1 MAKTNMDDQELVMRE
16 YLVPRAS
23 VQPLL
28 TSFSVVRNRLGE
40 VFDLPK
46 GDAGQATRWWQGQKP
61 DDQIVLRQALTALAS
76 PIIMSDITIMRGDQ
90 GLVQTTLVKESLR
103 VDDPA
108 FLVGTDQGGENLRLR
123 RLQSPEVMAGT
134 ILMYLE
140 AGSEPGLAEFKFEV
154 SPSEFLVLLATLDLH
169 RRSYLISLLEHEEM
183 RPGMKL
189 EDVQNSLS
197 DGLQYPDPRWLVPFV
212 VPILPEKPQLDWNAL
227 WQAVQSLGQRGLVKL
242 SGDNK
247 ELTLTEAGA
256 LMATEM
262 LRKMTQVR
270 IASLGYTEDSRQASQ
285 TSFFIRGESLIW
297 YMDVGA
303 ESVVVAAVDLDKAGE
318 LLVELFKP
326 VGAQPVAAPVKEAP
340 GAARA
345 QPATAPAPTVQ
356 AKPKV
361 RYCPSCGQP
370 ATWIEQYKRWY
381 CYSCQKYLEQ

>member
-1 MAKTNMDDQELVMRE
+1 MANNSLDDQEPEMKE
-16 YLVPRAS
+16 YLIPRAS

-40 VFDLPK
+40 VFDLPQ
-46 GDAGQATRWWQGQKP
+46 GDAGQATKWWQAQKP
-61 DDQIVLRQALTALAS
+61 DDQVALRQALAALAS
-76 PIIMSDITIMRGDQ
+76 PVIMSDITIMRGDQ
-90 GLVQTTLVKESLR
+90 GLVQTTLIKESMR
-103 VDDPA
+103 ADDPA
-108 FLVGTDQGGENLRLR
+108 FLVGTDRDGENLRLR

-154 SPSEFLVLLATLDLH
+154 SPSEFLALLATLDLH

-183 RPGMKL
+183 RPGLKL
-189 EDVQNSLS
+189 EDVQNSLN
-197 DGLQYPDPRWLVPFV
+197 DGLQYADPRWLVPFV

-227 WQAVQSLGQRGLVKL
+227 WQAVHSLGQRGLVKL
-242 SGDNK
+242 SDDNT

-270 IASLGYTEDSRQASQ
+270 IASLGYTEDGRQASQ
-285 TSFFIRGESLIW
+285 TSFFVRGESLIW

-326 VGAQPVAAPVKEAP
+326 VGAPPVAAPVKEAP
-340 GAARA
+340 RAARA
-345 QPATAPAPTVQ
+345 EPAAAPAAAQ
-356 AKPKV
+356 AKPRV

>member
-1 MAKTNMDDQELVMRE
+1 M
-16 YLVPRAS
+16 
-23 VQPLL
+23 
-28 TSFSVVRNRLGE
+28 
-40 VFDLPK
+40 
-46 GDAGQATRWWQGQKP
+46 
-61 DDQIVLRQALTALAS
+61 
-76 PIIMSDITIMRGDQ
+76 
-90 GLVQTTLVKESLR
+90 VKESLR
-103 VDDPA
+103 ADDPA
-108 FLVGTDQGGENLRLR
+108 FLVGTDKGGESLRLR

-140 AGSEPGLAEFKFEV
+140 AGVEPGLAEFKFEV

-183 RPGMKL
+183 KASLKL
-189 EDVQNSLS
+189 EDIQNSLS
-197 DGLQYPDPRWLVPFV
+197 DGLQYADLRWLVPFV

-227 WQAVQSLGQRGLVKL
+227 WQAVQSLGQRGILKM

-256 LMATEM
+256 LLATEM

-270 IASLGYTEDSRQASQ
+270 IASLGYTEDGRQASQ
-285 TSFFIRGESLIW
+285 TSFFVRGESLIW

-326 VGAQPVAAPVKEAP
+326 VGAPPVAAPVKEAP
-340 GAARA
+340 RAAKA
-345 QPATAPAPTVQ
+345 EPVAAPAVGH